1 MSKKFDYIDAIRGLA
16 IFMVIVLHTAQYGT
30 LIPSTLLNRILSN
43 GARGVQL
50 FFVASAFTLF
60 LSYNNRKQEQNET
73 FNFFIRR
80 FFRIAPMYYLG
91 ILFFSLVTD
100 KATTGSVLS
109 NIFFIHGL
117 HPDWVAQLVPG
128 GWSISVEML
137 FYCLVPLMVKK
148 INTLNKVIYL
158 FIGAVVF
165 NYLFQSIFSHYSD
178 SKTWEN
184 FLFLSFPNHFPVFAF
199 GIAAYLLI
207 IKKDHQVGAKPL
219 IFLALLLTAHV
230 ILVNV
235 FSNIV
240 LSGVAFMVLLISLS
254 KRQFKILVNPFFS
267 YLGKISYS
275 SYLVHFAV
283 LQGLERL
290 HFVNFLEVSNLPT
303 GIINYSIRFALVL
316 GSTIVIASFF
326 YRFVELPMQKIGRNI
341 IKLFTPS
348 ELHTQPERL

>member
-1 MSKKFDYIDAIRGLA
+1 
-16 IFMVIVLHTAQYGT
+16 
-30 LIPSTLLNRILSN
+30 
-43 GARGVQL
+43 
-50 FFVASAFTLF
+50 
-60 LSYNNRKQEQNET
+60 
-73 FNFFIRR
+73 
-80 FFRIAPMYYLG
+80 MYYLG

-100 KATTGSVLS
+100 NATTGSILS

-117 HPDWVAQLVPG
+117 HPEWVAQLVPG

-137 FYCLVPLMVKK
+137 FYCLIPLLVKK
-148 INTLNKVIYL
+148 ITTLNKV
-158 FIGAVVF
+158 
-165 NYLFQSIFSHYSD
+165 IFSHYSD

-207 IKKDHQVGAKPL
+207 IKKDYQVGAKPL
-219 IFLALLLTAHV
+219 FFLALLLIAHV

-240 LSGVAFMVLLISLS
+240 LSGIAFMVLLIALS
-254 KRQFKILVNPFFS
+254 KRKFKILVNPFFS

-290 HFVNFLEVSNLPT
+290 HFVNFLGVSNLPT
-303 GIINYSIRFALVL
+303 GIINYGIRLALVL
-316 GSTIVIASFF
+316 SSTIIIASFF
-326 YRFVELPMQKIGRNI
+326 YQFVELPMQKIGRNI

-348 ELHTQPERL
+348 KLHTQPERL

>member
-16 IFMVIVLHTAQYGT
+16 IFMVIVLHTGQYGT
-30 LIPSTLLNRILSN
+30 PIGSSLINQILSN

-60 LSYNNRKQEQNET
+60 LSYNNRKQEPNENL
-73 FNFFIRR
+73 NFFIRR

-91 ILFFSLVTD
+91 ILFFSFVTD
-100 KATTGSVLS
+100 NATTGSILS

-117 HPDWVAQLVPG
+117 HPQWVAQLVPG

-137 FYCLVPLMVKK
+137 FYCLIPLLVKK
-148 INTLNKVIYL
+148 ITTLDKVIYL

-207 IKKDHQVGAKPL
+207 IKKDYQVGAKPL
-219 IFLALLLTAHV
+219 FFLALLLIAHV

-240 LSGVAFMVLLISLS
+240 LSGIAFMVLLIALS
-254 KRQFKILVNPFFS
+254 KRKFKILVNPFFS

-290 HFVNFLEVSNLPT
+290 HFVNFLGVSNLPT
-303 GIINYSIRFALVL
+303 GIINYGIRLALVL
-316 GSTIVIASFF
+316 SSTIIIASFF
-326 YRFVELPMQKIGRNI
+326 YQFVELPMQKIGRNI

-348 ELHTQPERL
+348 KLHTQPERL